1 MKEHYKQIK
10 SFVQGTKAAKSP
22 IIPISSQLKY
32 NIDSVIYHIC
42 KFPISKSDLLSPP
55 RFIVVRSFDIM
66 KGGVAGATLMRG
78 VLRVWEVVEI
88 RPGIVIKDPSGKSI
102 TPIYSRIV
110 SLRNEN
116 NDLIYAILGGLMELD

>member
-1 MKEHYKQIK
+1 M
-10 SFVQGTKAAKSP
+10 
-22 IIPISSQLKY
+22 
-32 NIDSVIYHIC
+32 
-42 KFPISKSDLLSPP
+42 
-55 RFIVVRSFDIM
+55 RSCW
-66 KGGVAGATLMRG
+66 K
-78 VLRVWEVVEI
+78 I

>member
-1 MKEHYKQIK
+1 M
-10 SFVQGTKAAKSP
+10 
-22 IIPISSQLKY
+22 
-32 NIDSVIYHIC
+32 
-42 KFPISKSDLLSPP
+42 SPP

-78 VLRVWEVVEI
+78 VLRVWEVFEI

>member
-1 MKEHYKQIK
+1 M
-10 SFVQGTKAAKSP
+10 SP
-22 IIPISSQLKY
+22 L
-32 NIDSVIYHIC
+32 
-42 KFPISKSDLLSPP
+42 
-55 RFIVVRSFDIM
+55 RFIVVRSFDISHPGEESENLQ
-66 KGGVAGATLMRG
+66 GGVAGATLMRG

-110 SLRNEN
+110 SLRAEN